1 MLRPEIELNKFTL
14 CFGEKEKKTLSIL
27 LLSSICHP
35 LGLLYHVPLKRFMY
49 IFSYY
54 CRLEGGVWHVN
65 IFFYFLLRVL
75 IVLHFCCTYNTFFWW
90 IVKIILLLSLL
101 PCRQWSNSDLNVG
114 PSISSCI
121 SHMLFLHSFV
131 SHYGEEDS
139 KLSPTSCYF
148 CKPEVK
154 SKGNLL

>member
-1 MLRPEIELNKFTL
+1 MLLIGSQGFIQGDHTH
-14 CFGEKEKKTLSIL
+14 L
-27 LLSSICHP
+27 L
-35 LGLLYHVPLKRFMY
+35 
-49 IFSYY
+49 
-54 CRLEGGVWHVN
+54 
-65 IFFYFLLRVL
+65 
-75 IVLHFCCTYNTFFWW
+75 
-90 IVKIILLLSLL
+90 
-101 PCRQWSNSDLNVG
+101 RQWSNSDLNVG

-154 SKGNLL
+154 SNLL